1 MPEQRINTYEGL
13 FLFPQA
19 AATDLQGATDLVQ
32 QILNRGGAEVL
43 SFAKWDERRLAYE
56 IKGNKRGIYFLAYFK
71 APADRIPV
79 MERDCNL
86 SEQMLRFM
94 ITRADYVPQEI
105 IEASDGRTR
114 LADEIRLRSEKVAAG
129 AEETSRVGRRSEAE
143 PAPADEVDDIEDEII
158 DQEDE

>member
-1 MPEQRINTYEGL
+1 MPEQRINTYEGF

-19 AATDLQGATDLVQ
+19 AATDLQAAIDLVQ
-32 QILNRGGAEVL
+32 QILNRGNAEVL
-43 SFAKWDERRLAYE
+43 SFSKWDERRLAYE

-94 ITRADYVPQEI
+94 ITRADFVPQEI
-105 IEASDGRTR
+105 IEASDGRSR

-129 AEETSRVGRRSEAE
+129 TEETSRIGRRSEAE
-143 PAPADEVDDIEDEII
+143 TAVVDGADDVDDEIVEPDDE
-158 DQEDE
+158 